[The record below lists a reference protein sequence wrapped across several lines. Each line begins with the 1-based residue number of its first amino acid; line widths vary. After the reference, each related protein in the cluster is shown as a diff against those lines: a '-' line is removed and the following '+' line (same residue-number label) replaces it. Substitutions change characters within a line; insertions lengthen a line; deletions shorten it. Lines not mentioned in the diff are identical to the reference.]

1 MEKSNIQS
9 TQVGETTPE
18 GEVFATSFTGFMNSG
33 EDDNVE
39 RYEEDDDYSET
50 NIDENQEDTNTTK
63 ENEEDATGDNKDSK
77 GYKDDQ
83 DGDEKNEEGD
93 LEGDDEEEGDLDE
106 MDAYSEAAI
115 IAKSLQQEGSLPE
128 DFNITEDM
136 DWYSLKEGLKSTVM
150 NQGVSVI
157 EQRLE
162 EMGEAKKYVEY
173 LMQGGNINHLAA
185 SMGNVK
191 YTQLDISDN
200 AENKEENRENII
212 RAYYMEK
219 DLPIE
224 DINRLIEDLQDS
236 GSDESRALTAKVYFR
251 EKEELQLAQEH
262 QARQQREQQQAHY
275 IREKTQKIE
284 SYISSG
290 RVGDFEL
297 SNAEQVELHNAIF
310 KPTEVVESIGPD
322 GKKVRSKVTK
332 IALLEHQLQNSPEK
346 QVIFAKLLING
357 FNVGDIKQQGAYER
371 DDQILN
377 QLNSRSRQRKRK
389 TPINKGGN
397 LTSRQVG
404 EY

>member
-33 EDDNVE
+33 EEDNVE
-39 RYEEDDDYSET
+39 RYDEEDDYSET
-50 NIDENQEDTNTTK
+50 STNENQENTNTTK
-63 ENEEDATGDNKDSK
+63 EDGEDVKDNNTDSKDGKDGQDENEENEEDV
-77 GYKDDQ
+77 
-83 DGDEKNEEGD
+83 EEGD
-93 LEGDDEEEGDLDE
+93 VEEGDVEE
-106 MDAYSEAAI
+106 MDTYSEAAI

-150 NQGVSVI
+150 DQGVSVI
-157 EQRLE
+157 EQRLQ

-236 GSDESRALTAKVYFR
+236 GSDESRALTAKAYFR
-251 EKEELQLAQEH
+251 EREESQLAQEQH
-262 QARQQREQQQAHY
+262 ARQEREQQQAFY

-290 RVGDFEL
+290 KVGDFEL

-346 QVIFAKLLING
+346 QVIFAKLLMNG
-357 FNVGDIKQQGAYER
+357 FSVGDIKQQGAYER

-377 QLNSRSRQRKRK
+377 QLNNRSRKRKRK

>member
-33 EDDNVE
+33 EEDNVE
-39 RYEEDDDYSET
+39 RYDEEDDYSET
-50 NIDENQEDTNTTK
+50 STNENQEDTNTAK
-63 ENEEDATGDNKDSK
+63 ENEKDDEDNNTDSK
-77 GYKDDQ
+77 GDKDDQ
-83 DGDEKNEEGD
+83 DEN
-93 LEGDDEEEGDLDE
+93 EGDDVEEDDVEE
-106 MDAYSEAAI
+106 MDTYSEAAI

-128 DFNITEDM
+128 DFNIAEDM

-157 EQRLE
+157 EQRLQ

-191 YTQLDISDN
+191 YTQLDISDD
-200 AENKEENRENII
+200 AENREENRENII

-236 GSDESRALTAKVYFR
+236 GSDESRALTAKAYFR
-251 EKEELQLAQEH
+251 EREESQLAQEQH
-262 QARQQREQQQAHY
+262 ARQEREQQQALY

-310 KPTEVVESIGPD
+310 KPTEVVESIGAD
-322 GKKVRSKVTK
+322 GRKVRSKVTK

-346 QVIFAKLLING
+346 QVIFAKLLMNG
-357 FNVGDIKQQGAYER
+357 FSVGDIKQQGAYER

-377 QLNSRSRQRKRK
+377 QLNNRSRKRKRK
-389 TPINKGGN
+389 TPVNNGGN
-397 LTSRQVG
+397 LTSRQVMQS
-404 EY
+404 

>member
-33 EDDNVE
+33 EEDNVE
-39 RYEEDDDYSET
+39 RYDEEDDYSET
-50 NIDENQEDTNTTK
+50 STNENQEDTNAPEENEKDAADDNTDSK
-63 ENEEDATGDNKDSK
+63 DDKDDQAENEEN
-77 GYKDDQ
+77 
-83 DGDEKNEEGD
+83 
-93 LEGDDEEEGDLDE
+93 EEEGDVEE
-106 MDAYSEAAI
+106 MDEYSEAAI

-128 DFNITEDM
+128 DFNIAEDM

-150 NQGVSVI
+150 NQGISVI

-200 AENKEENRENII
+200 SENAEENRENII

-224 DINRLIEDLQDS
+224 DVNRLIEDLQDS
-236 GSDESRALTAKVYFR
+236 GSDESRALTAKAYFR
-251 EKEELQLAQEH
+251 EKEEAQLAQEQH
-262 QARQQREQQQAHY
+262 ARQEREQKQAYY

-290 RVGDFEL
+290 RIGDFEL

-310 KPTEVVESIGPD
+310 KPTEVVETVGND

-332 IALLEHQLQNSPEK
+332 IALLEHQLQNDPEK
-346 QVIFAKLLING
+346 QVIFAKLLIDG
-357 FNVGDIKQQGAYER
+357 FSVGDIKRQGAYER

-377 QLNSRSRQRKRK
+377 QLNSRSKKRKRK
-389 TPINKGGN
+389 TPNNRGSN